1 MVPSVEEVSSSLVRE
16 YLSRKG
22 LKRTIACMDEEHPRT
37 EASINNRSE
46 LRQIL
51 SIDDLYRKNKLHNN
65 PLKTLLE
72 VIVKHL
78 IEQVKNEKPVSSEVS
93 PRRGLKRTIAC
104 MDEEHPRTEAS
115 INNRSE
121 LRQILSIDDLY
132 RKNKLHNNP
141 LKTLLEVIV
150 KHLIEQVKNEKPVS
164 SEVSPRRAQTSPMD
178 NGGEED
184 STPASVPSKQTRSR
198 LDITATFPSQAT
210 NASLMPANDRKS
222 SNSQTGFWGPD
233 LGVQKD
239 HPAMD
244 SLQDKTSLIQKE
256 PEKNTSETTQRSRT
270 NRIRRGILAG
280 PVPQESNRK
289 RNSRKVSQPLLRGE
303 EETRPTQDGRLVT
316 GGLQGSRSGIG
327 SADCVR
333 GGREAPSVS
342 QRTPSEN
349 SFERV
354 RLNMV
359 TTTKAKTRPSVAD
372 LDASAMVLDDI
383 EDYDDDLRELCDA
396 PLRGTLP
403 ERSLAGRPMDQR
415 TATEL
420 KTLLLG
426 SSLNCFNIEWRN
438 QGFTFSDTHD
448 LRYGIVQRKG
458 GPCGVLASVQAFVLK
473 KLLFES
479 TESCTVGLQRLRP
492 SNSIRRKCLVLA
504 LAEILWRAGEE
515 KQATVAINSGRNQF
529 IAARPYRSEGV
540 LEKITCLT
548 VENLKDLELILE
560 QHVEQFEP
568 GMLGCVLLTVSA
580 VLSRSIQ
587 KVQEDMDV
595 PTTTLIGAHGY
606 CTQELVNLLL
616 CGRAVSNVFDDDVEL
631 DSGNGNMTLLKGV
644 KGHCDV
650 GLLSLFEHYNIC
662 KVRNPDPLTDHQFDS
677 SFGNQYSEIFIFNWS
692 FPKNLFTDLTPPLEL
707 CIRTRWK
714 DAFVSWNDTEPIL

>member
-51 SIDDLYRKNKLHNN
+51 SIEDLYRKNKLQNS

-72 VIVKHL
+72 VVVKHL
-78 IEQVKNEKPVSSEVS
+78 IEQVKNEKIVSSEGVS
-93 PRRGLKRTIAC
+93 L
-104 MDEEHPRTEAS
+104 
-115 INNRSE
+115 
-121 LRQILSIDDLY
+121 
-132 RKNKLHNNP
+132 
-141 LKTLLEVIV
+141 
-150 KHLIEQVKNEKPVS
+150 
-164 SEVSPRRAQTSPMD
+164 RRAQTSSMD
-178 NGGEED
+178 NAPAGEED
-184 STPASVPSKQTRSR
+184 GTPASFPSKQTRSR

-222 SNSQTGFWGPD
+222 SNDQTGFRGPD

-239 HPAMD
+239 HPVMD
-244 SLQDKTSLIQKE
+244 SPQDNKSLIQKE

-289 RNSRKVSQPLLRGE
+289 RNSRKVCQPLLRRE
-303 EETRPTQDGRLVT
+303 EENRPSQDGRLVT
-316 GGLQGSRSGIG
+316 GSHPGSLQGSRSEIS

-333 GGREAPSVS
+333 EGREALSVS

-354 RLNMV
+354 GLNMV

-396 PLRGTLP
+396 PLRRTLP
-403 ERSLAGRPMDQR
+403 EHSLAGRPMDQR

-479 TESCTVGLQRLRP
+479 TESCNVGLQRLRP

-515 KQATVAINSGRNQF
+515 TQATVAINSGRNQF
-529 IAARPYRSEGV
+529 IPARPYRSEGV

-560 QHVEQFEP
+560 QHVDQFET
-568 GMLGCVLLTVSA
+568 GMLGCMLLTVSA

-616 CGRAVSNVFDDDVEL
+616 CGRAVSNVFDNDMEL
-631 DSGNGNMTLLKGV
+631 DSGNGNMTLLKGI

-662 KVRNPDPLTDHQFDS
+662 KVGAYLKTPRYPIWVVCSESHFSVLFGLQRELLTNEGTEFDLYYFDGLANQQEEIRLTVSVGRLTQS
-677 SFGNQYSEIFIFNWS
+677 SQDVD
-692 FPKNLFTDLTPPLEL
+692 TDLIPPMEL

>member
-22 LKRTIACMDEEHPRT
+22 LKRTIACMEEEHPRT

-51 SIDDLYRKNKLHNN
+51 SIEDLYRKNKLQNN

-78 IEQVKNEKPVSSEVS
+78 IEQVKNEKIVSSD
-93 PRRGLKRTIAC
+93 G
-104 MDEEHPRTEAS
+104 
-115 INNRSE
+115 
-121 LRQILSIDDLY
+121 
-132 RKNKLHNNP
+132 
-141 LKTLLEVIV
+141 
-150 KHLIEQVKNEKPVS
+150 VS
-164 SEVSPRRAQTSPMD
+164 SRRAQTSSMD
-178 NGGEED
+178 NAPAGEED

-198 LDITATFPSQAT
+198 LDITATFPTSQAT
-210 NASLMPANDRKS
+210 NASLVPENDRKS
-222 SNSQTGFWGPD
+222 SNNRTGFRGPD

-239 HPAMD
+239 HPVMD
-244 SLQDKTSLIQKE
+244 SLQDNKSLIQKE
-256 PEKNTSETTQRSRT
+256 PEKNTSTSETTQRSRT

-289 RNSRKVSQPLLRGE
+289 RNSRKVSQPLLRRE
-303 EETRPTQDGRLVT
+303 EANRPTQDGRLVT
-316 GGLQGSRSGIG
+316 GFHRGSLQGSRSEIS

-333 GGREAPSVS
+333 EGREALSVS
-342 QRTPSEN
+342 QRTQSEN

-359 TTTKAKTRPSVAD
+359 TTTKAKTRPSAAD

-403 ERSLAGRPMDQR
+403 EHSLAGHPMDQR

-529 IAARPYRSEGV
+529 IPARPYRSEGV

-560 QHVEQFEP
+560 QHVEQFET
-568 GMLGCVLLTVSA
+568 GMLGCMLLAVSA

-616 CGRAVSNVFDDDVEL
+616 CGRAVSNVFDNDMEL
-631 DSGNGNMTLLKGV
+631 DSGNGNMTLLKGI

-662 KVRNPDPLTDHQFDS
+662 KELT
-677 SFGNQYSEIFIFNWS
+677 
-692 FPKNLFTDLTPPLEL
+692 
-707 CIRTRWK
+707 
-714 DAFVSWNDTEPIL
+714 